1 MKTDIKRTI
10 SNFLK
15 MFDKRSRIM
24 ITAIGLYNW
33 ASSLPTQFSQLYI
46 TALGADALQLGSL
59 NSIGGITYCIFS
71 APMGLFVD
79 KFGVKTAIVVG
90 LILSTIVSG
99 IYSSASNWL
108 MLIPAMILSQIS
120 FRMLYSLPD
129 LILIEETKPESRAQ
143 AMSFARTVWSIPS
156 IIAPIMAAAI
166 VVAYGGITTE
176 GIRPLY
182 IIQTIFTLFIILFIF
197 FTMENRHKK
206 IDVNKEF
213 TSKHIGLIEG
223 FKELFKGEKWLKEWT
238 IAMSLFYFASSVSVS
253 YVPLWMVNVIK
264 ADAYILG
271 IVSTTGIIM
280 STLLQI
286 PVGRL
291 ADRIGRKKAFYL
303 LRPITYAGTFLL
315 LFAPTPES
323 LILVGVIGAVGMM
336 QGLNSICWIPFTTM
350 YWELV
355 PTEKRGRWFGFT
367 GIFNTL
373 VTIPAFM
380 LGGYL
385 WQIGQMELV
394 ILLPM
399 IIELL
404 GVIPVLA
411 KIPDTL
417 KRSA

>member
-1 MKTDIKRTI
+1 
-10 SNFLK
+10 
-15 MFDKRSRIM
+15 M
-24 ITAIGLYNW
+24 IAAIGIYNW
-33 ASSLPTQFSQLYI
+33 ASSLPSQFSQLYI

-59 NSIGGITYCIFS
+59 NSIGGIAYCIFS
-71 APMGLFVD
+71 APMGLFID
-79 KFGVKTAIVVG
+79 RFGVKTAIILG
-90 LILSTIVSG
+90 LVLSAIVSG

-108 MLIPAMILSQIS
+108 MLIPAMIFSQIS

-129 LILIEETKPESRAQ
+129 LVLIEEAKPEKRAQ

-156 IIAPIMAAAI
+156 IIAPVIAAAI

-182 IIQTIFTLFIILFIF
+182 IIQTIFTLFIIFFIF
-197 FTMENRHKK
+197 FVMENRHRKF
-206 IDVNKEF
+206 VNIESTLERGNF
-213 TSKHIGLIEG
+213 IEG
-223 FKELFKGEKWLKEWT
+223 FKDLFKGEKWLKEWT

-253 YVPLWMVNVIK
+253 YVPLWMVNVVK

-286 PVGRL
+286 PVGRM
-291 ADRIGRKKAFYL
+291 ADKIGRKKAFYL

-323 LILVGVIGAVGMM
+323 LILVGIMGAVGMM

-380 LGGYL
+380 LGGFL

-394 ILLPM
+394 ILLPI

-404 GVIPVLA
+404 GVIPVLVR
-411 KIPDTL
+411 IPDTL
-417 KRSA
+417 DRSG